1 MFDAQARKIID
12 PPLNRAGRYLASLG
26 VGANA
31 VTYIG
36 FGIGIL
42 AIPLLAGQYYTAALV
57 VILLN
62 RLADGIDGAVA
73 RACVANAQGNG
84 VTDFG
89 GYLDIVLDFIFY
101 AGVVFGFSLADPAN
115 GAAASLLL
123 FSFIGTA
130 STFLAFSALAAKRG
144 LSTTERGQK
153 SIYYL
158 GGLAEGGE
166 TIVFL
171 SLFTMWPAWFPV
183 FAVVFSAMCWVTIV
197 CRIMMARQLL

>member
-1 MFDAQARKIID
+1 MLIGGSAAI
-12 PPLNRAGRYLASLG
+12 SLRG
-26 VGANA
+26 G
-31 VTYIG
+31 
-36 FGIGIL
+36 GIGIL
-42 AIPLLAGQYYTAALV
+42 AIPLLAAQYYIAALV

-62 RLADGIDGAVA
+62 RVADGIDGAVA
-73 RACVANAQGNG
+73 RASAAPRGNG
-84 VTDFG
+84 ATDFG

-101 AGVVFGFSLADPAN
+101 AGVVFGFALADPAN

-144 LSTTERGQK
+144 LSTAARGRK

-171 SLFTMWPAWFPV
+171 CLFTLWPAWFAV
-183 FAVVFSAMCWVTIV
+183 FAVIFSAMCWVTIV
-197 CRIMMARQLL
+197 CRIVAARQLL